1 MANIDNQCK
10 DLEVRDY
17 FSENGYEHSK
27 NSLEDLYS
35 LQAETQQM
43 YFKKQGRKPFSE
55 MNIGDV
61 IDFLMVTN
69 HAIIDELHEMV
80 DAVGGIG
87 WFVGWLGW
95 LVGWLVGLV
104 GWVGWLGW
112 LGWLV
117 GPLIIWIKFQ
127 YYWHEKDTK
136 CKYSHTGYND
146 TPLILSL
153 SSKISTSLV
162 PYFFQ
167 IFN

>member
-17 FSENGYEHSK
+17 FSENGYEQSK

-80 DAVGGIG
+80 DAVGGIEDG
-87 WFVGWLGW
+87 VGNAAWKPWKSANPEIRQKKLSDLSPGDLKELKMEWIDVMHFVFNA
-95 LVGWLVGLV
+95 GLAIGV
-104 GWVGWLGW
+104 TSDE
-112 LGWLV
+112 
-117 GPLIIWIKFQ
+117 FYN
-127 YYWHEKDTK
+127 YY
-136 CKYSHTGYND
+136 
-146 TPLILSL
+146 LS
-153 SSKISTSLV
+153 KNEENWDRQKNN
-162 PYFFQ
+162 Y
-167 IFN
+167 